1 MGSSSFRQ
9 GGVSGQKGQTDG
21 PVGKGR
27 TGPGDPGSS
36 GDLAVYTALR
46 ELSAC
51 ALGLR
56 VAFCRWE
63 HTLPVMPRTEPPDL
77 EENRGADP
85 GKSQERHPMQ
95 K

>member
-1 MGSSSFRQ
+1 MGSYSSRQ

-21 PVGKGR
+21 PAGKGR

-63 HTLPVMPRTEPPDL
+63 RHTPCD
-77 EENRGADP
+77 A
-85 GKSQERHPMQ
+85 SY
-95 K
+95 